1 MSCLL
6 SAARRAEKMA
16 KTTIT
21 RIAKKNKISGILVL
35 ILKVAP
41 AVLDLRAGLKPST
54 NPLNYW
60 TISQQAWTMY

>member
-1 MSCLL
+1 
-6 SAARRAEKMA
+6 MA

-41 AVLDLRAGLKPST
+41 AVLNKSLKLLGYIPTGLDDVLRYIVQACWGSSKPVVSV
-54 NPLNYW
+54 
-60 TISQQAWTMY
+60 